1 MGGALARPWP
11 AICARLC
18 QPEDRVAIAMTNRPE
33 FLEALF
39 AIWHAGLVAVPMN
52 AKLHS
57 EEFGY
62 IIGDTEAALV
72 LASPDRA
79 DDVARHGRTIVDRRR
94 DWRELCGAT
103 ASIWCRG
110 GRAISPGSS
119 IPAAP
124 PAGPKARCST
134 HGIMMAQTLA
144 YFAEIEPV
152 AAARLCPARGAD
164 VARLRLLRP
173 ALCRHGQQRRRSRKR
188 RLRAGRDRGAAC
200 ASTAMSVSSRRRPW

>member
-1 MGGALARPWP
+1 M
-11 AICARLC
+11 
-18 QPEDRVAIAMTNRPE
+18 AIAMTNRPE

-62 IIGDTEAALV
+62 IIGNTEAALI
-72 LASPDRA
+72 LASPIA
-79 DDVARHGRTIVDRRR
+79 PTMWQPHGRTIATGSAEWRQLLTGDGIDVVPRRPDDLAWLFYTSGTTGR
-94 DWRELCGAT
+94 PKGAML
-103 ASIWCRG
+103 
-110 GRAISPGSS
+110 
-119 IPAAP
+119 
-124 PAGPKARCST
+124 T

-152 AAARLCPARGAD
+152 RAGRLRPSRRAD

-173 ALCRHGQQRRRSRKR
+173 AFRRHGSKDGYSRKR
-188 RLRAGRDRGAAC
+188 RLRAG
-200 ASTAMSVSSRRRPW
+200 

>member
-1 MGGALARPWP
+1 
-11 AICARLC
+11 
-18 QPEDRVAIAMTNRPE
+18 MTNRPE

-62 IIGDTEAALV
+62 IIGDTDASLV

-79 DDVARHGRTIVDRRR
+79 GDVARHGRTIVTGSAEWRR
-94 DWRELCGAT
+94 LCEGDGIGVVPRAPGDLAWLFYTSGTTGRPKGAML
-103 ASIWCRG
+103 
-110 GRAISPGSS
+110 
-119 IPAAP
+119 
-124 PAGPKARCST
+124 T

-152 AAARLCPARGAD
+152 RRAGSRAACRTD
-164 VARLRLLRP
+164 VARLGTVTG
-173 ALCRHGQQRRRSRKR
+173 CRSSPWARAPSFPKVAASILPRSQRCSPRTATS
-188 RLRAGRDRGAAC
+188 
-200 ASTAMSVSSRRRPW
+200 ASLPRRPW